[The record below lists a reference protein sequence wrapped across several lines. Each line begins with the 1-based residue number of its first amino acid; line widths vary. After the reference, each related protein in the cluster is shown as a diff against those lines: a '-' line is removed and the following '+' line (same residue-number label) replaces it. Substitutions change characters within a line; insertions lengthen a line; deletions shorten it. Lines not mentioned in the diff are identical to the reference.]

1 LAEDADE
8 DLSVRFIGR
17 QTSREGDRKVK
28 SPSVKRSRRS
38 ASTPPGEI
46 FERAYAYVAEHY

>member
-1 LAEDADE
+1 MN
-8 DLSVRFIGR
+8 VRFTGW

-28 SPSVKRSRRS
+28 VAIRQALRKFGIDP
-38 ASTPPGEI
+38 TGDI